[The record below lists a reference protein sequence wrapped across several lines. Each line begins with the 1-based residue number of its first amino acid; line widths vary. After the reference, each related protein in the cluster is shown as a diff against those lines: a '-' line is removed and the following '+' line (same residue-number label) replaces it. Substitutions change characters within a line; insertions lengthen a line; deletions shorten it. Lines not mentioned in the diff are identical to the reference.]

1 MDTREVGRMMD
12 WNGGGVG
19 WVLMALIMGLFWGA
33 VIWGIV
39 YIVRQGREPSHQDR
53 SLDRSAMDVLEERF
67 ARGEIDRDEFQERRD
82 TLVGGGAGGRG
93 ASARKNG

>member
-1 MDTREVGRMMD
+1 MMD

-19 WVLMALIMGLFWGA
+19 WVLMALFMGLFWGA

-39 YIVRQGREPSHQDR
+39 YVVRRGQEPSHQGQRRDKP
-53 SLDRSAMDVLEERF
+53 AIEVLEERF

-82 TLVGGGAGGRG
+82 TLVGAG
-93 ASARKNG
+93 ASVQGASPKNG

>member
-1 MDTREVGRMMD
+1 MMD

-19 WVLMALIMGLFWGA
+19 WVLMALFMGFFWGA

-39 YIVRQGREPSHQDR
+39 YVVRRGQEPSHHDR

-67 ARGEIDRDEFQERRD
+67 ARGEIDGNEFQERRD
-82 TLVGGGAGGRG
+82 TLVGAGAGDRG
-93 ASARKNG
+93 ASPRKDG